1 MQILLV
7 LSGLIFGVA
16 LSVRHNVY
24 ILIPTSI
31 AAAAIASAIS
41 FAAHDSSLGIVLT
54 AVLTITALQ
63 IGYVAGVIFS
73 GTAAR
78 QNITGAQNVPV
89 ENTYGRA
96 EVVYFQRPVAK
107 IQ

>member
-16 LSVRHNVY
+16 LSVRHNVF
-24 ILIPTSI
+24 IVIPTSV
-31 AAAAIASAIS
+31 AAAGIASAIS
-41 FAAHDSSLGIVLT
+41 FAAHDSSLAIVLT
-54 AVLTITALQ
+54 AVLTVTALQ

-78 QNITGAQNVPV
+78 QKMTTTHNAPV

-96 EVVYFQRPVAK
+96 EVVYFQRSAAK
-107 IQ
+107 TQ